1 MPNNKRW
8 GVLYCPKHEL
18 LSPKRRW
25 EKIEKCLKDN
35 GVEYDFIQS
44 ESSFRC
50 GPSYKDDDQQRL
62 RNDCYRRRRLC
73 A

>member
-35 GVEYDFIQS
+35 GVEYDFIQTV
-44 ESSFRC
+44 
-50 GPSYKDDDQQRL
+50 L
-62 RNDCYRRRRLC
+62 
-73 A
+73 